1 MVSDVLQ
8 MLEQLRSL
16 EILHRDFKPS
26 NIVVSSELRLYLVDF
41 GSAVEFKHRMAHT
54 GRNLTTAIVRAP
66 EVVCNNYA
74 YGIDVWAAGV
84 VI

>member
-41 GSAVEFKHRMAHT
+41 GSAVEFKHRMA
-54 GRNLTTAIVRAP
+54 
-66 EVVCNNYA
+66 
-74 YGIDVWAAGV
+74 YGQKFDDGNCART
-84 VI
+84 